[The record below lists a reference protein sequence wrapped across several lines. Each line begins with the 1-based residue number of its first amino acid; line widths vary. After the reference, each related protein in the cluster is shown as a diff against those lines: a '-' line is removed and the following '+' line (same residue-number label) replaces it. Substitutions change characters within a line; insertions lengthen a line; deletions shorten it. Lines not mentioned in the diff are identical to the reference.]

1 MYLIRYAMIFTA
13 AGFVATA
20 GPIYTLTDLGTLGGS
35 YAMGTGLNA
44 SGQAVGTAMTP
55 YGFMHAFSSSGS
67 GLTDLTAG
75 SPGSEGQAAAIN
87 NAGKIAG
94 TQYIGG
100 QSYATVWSNGVATM
114 VGDAGSFALAINGS
128 GDVAGML
135 INNGKG
141 NAFVSSNGTVIDL
154 GAFAGSSWS
163 SAYALNDSGQAAGY
177 GMVSNGVFRAFVWTP
192 GQGYAALGTLGGVS
206 SYALTINNAGIA
218 AGSSQISDGYSH
230 AFVSTGTSL
239 HDLGTLGGV
248 SSYGYGINN
257 LGNVVGNS
265 WTSGNTSMDGFLEE
279 GGVMWDIN
287 SLLIDS
293 PGWVVTQLYAI
304 NDSNQVVG
312 VGILN
317 GVEHAVL
324 LTDPPAVSAPAPDP
338 HTSSTPEPAAWICT
352 LSGLAIILI
361 ASRLR
366 QHPRDP
372 QPARPR

>member
-1 MYLIRYAMIFTA
+1 MNWIRLASILA
-13 AGFVATA
+13 AVGFVAKA
-20 GPIYTLTDLGTLGGS
+20 GPIYTLADLGTLGGA
-35 YAMGTGLNA
+35 YTMGTGLNA
-44 SGQAVGTAMTP
+44 SGQAVGTGLTSNG
-55 YGFMHAFSSSGS
+55 YMHAFSSSGS
-67 GLTDLTAG
+67 GLTDLTG
-75 SPGSEGQAAAIN
+75 SSSGNEGEAAAIN

-100 QSYATVWSNGVATM
+100 QTYATVWNKGVATT
-114 VGDAGSFALAINGS
+114 VGDAGSFALAINSS

-135 INNGKG
+135 VNNGQG
-141 NAFVSSNGTVIDL
+141 NAFASSNGTVIDL

-177 GMVSNGVFRAFVWTP
+177 GMVSNGVFRDFVWTP

-206 SYALTINNAGIA
+206 SYAMAINNAGIV
-218 AGSSQISDGYSH
+218 AGSSQISNGYSH

-239 HDLGTLGGV
+239 HDLGTLGGG

-257 LGNVVGNS
+257 LGNVVGYS
-265 WTSGNTSMDGFLEE
+265 WTSGNASMDGFLEE

-287 SLLIDS
+287 SLLVDA

-312 VGILN
+312 VGVLN

-324 LTDPPAVSAPAPDP
+324 LTDPPPVAAPAPDP
-338 HTSSTPEPAAWICT
+338 NTSSTPEQAVWIYT
-352 LSGLAIILI
+352 LSGLATILF

-366 QHPRDP
+366 RLQRIPL
-372 QPARPR
+372 PARRR